1 MFSLVVSDTRMA
13 GLFRTRILA
22 NAIALAMRL
31 ESIQKLAFR
40 TISQIG
46 IAYPESPLSETL
58 PEMRHG
64 GPRAGDRFP
73 WLRLRF
79 SPHGPVED
87 LFAKLDD
94 LCFTLIVIGQ
104 PVPSGGVPGL
114 GDLLNILV
122 VPDDAANDREV
133 SRVHIPRPAF
143 YLLRPDGHVGLAGT
157 QLDLAAVTR
166 YLAERVRIGTT

>member
-1 MFSLVVSDTRMA
+1 L
-13 GLFRTRILA
+13 
-22 NAIALAMRL
+22 
-31 ESIQKLAFR
+31 
-40 TISQIG
+40 
-46 IAYPESPLSETL
+46 SPN
-58 PEMRHG
+58 
-64 GPRAGDRFP
+64 
-73 WLRLRF
+73 
-79 SPHGPVED
+79 GPVED

>member
-1 MFSLVVSDTRMA
+1 
-13 GLFRTRILA
+13 
-22 NAIALAMRL
+22 MRL

-58 PEMRHG
+58 PEMRNSG
-64 GPRAGDRFP
+64 VRAGDRFP
-73 WLRLRF
+73 WLRLRL
-79 SPHGPVED
+79 SPNGPVEE

-104 PVPSGGVPGL
+104 PVPSGRVLGL
-114 GDLLNILV
+114 ADLLNILV

-157 QLDLAAVTR
+157 RLDLAAVAR
-166 YLAERVRIGTT
+166 YLAERSRIGTT